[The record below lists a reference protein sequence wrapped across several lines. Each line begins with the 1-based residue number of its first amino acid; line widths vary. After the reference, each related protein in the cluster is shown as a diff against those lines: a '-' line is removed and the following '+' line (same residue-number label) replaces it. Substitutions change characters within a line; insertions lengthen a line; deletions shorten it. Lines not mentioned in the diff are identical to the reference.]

1 MRRDDGNRRSPL
13 RHADSKINAFPF
25 MAPQFVKAAVPIASH
40 WLVP

>member
-13 RHADSKINAFPF
+13 RHADSKVHAFPF
-25 MAPQFVKAAVPIASH
+25 MAPQFVKAAVPIASY